1 MDQISKNIGAGVI
14 ISLSGILVGVII
26 ALIIKMIS
34 RDVSIVTILFYRFTF
49 SLPILLCFAC
59 YTRGKEFYKLKNKR
73 IMFLRIIFGLA
84 GLIFWILAIRSL
96 PLGLATALFHS
107 SVIFVSFLAPFFL
120 SEKTT
125 AKRLLASIFGLL
137 GVILLTDPISDK
149 FSIYV
154 TYGLASAICGACLS
168 IFLRKLGQ
176 SDNPASVA
184 LIYNFFGA
192 AITALI
198 TTSDTALLVIPNQ
211 DTLLLLIL
219 LGVLVSVTQILLTSA
234 YYFLDAIIV
243 SCLGYL
249 RVPASAFAAYI
260 LVAETLSKTEVI
272 GAVVVVLSSVLILI
286 SPKKITV

>member
-1 MDQISKNIGAGVI
+1 MDQTSKNIVAGVI
-14 ISLSGILVGVII
+14 ISLCGILVGVII
-26 ALIIKMIS
+26 ALIIKMLS
-34 RDVSIVTILFYRFTF
+34 QDVNVVTILFYRFTF
-49 SLPILLCFAC
+49 SLPLLLCFAC
-59 YTRGKEFYKLKNKR
+59 YKRGKEFYKINNKR
-73 IMFLRIIFGLA
+73 IMFLRIVFGLA

-96 PLGLATALFHS
+96 ALGLATALFHS

-125 AKRLLASIFGLL
+125 AKQLLASITGLL
-137 GVILLTDPISDK
+137 GVVLLTNPISDK

-154 TYGLASAICGACLS
+154 TYGLGSAICGACLS
-168 IFLRKLGQ
+168 IFLRKLGK

-198 TTSDTALLVIPNQ
+198 TTADKALLVIPNQ

-249 RVPASAFAAYI
+249 RVPASAFAAYFLI
-260 LVAETLSKTEVI
+260 AETLSQAEVV
-272 GAVVVVLSSVLILI
+272 GAVLVVLSSVLILI
-286 SPKKITV
+286 TSKK

>member
-34 RDVSIVTILFYRFTF
+34 QDVSIVTILFYRFTF

-59 YTRGKEFYKLKNKR
+59 YTRGKEFYKIKNKR
-73 IMFLRIIFGLA
+73 VMFLRIIFGLA

>member
-59 YTRGKEFYKLKNKR
+59 YTRGKEFYKIKNKR
-73 IMFLRIIFGLA
+73 VMFLRIIFGLA

>member
-59 YTRGKEFYKLKNKR
+59 YTRGKEFYKIKNKR